1 MKFLPK
7 WVSAGLLVLLYPFPA
22 VKRYNASSS
31 CFPGKHR
38 AEKAE
43 IRARTEHS
51 TSHMGWW
58 SQGGRRIGTASFL
71 QGQTRRQREM
81 RALCLAADVAPSAFL
96 VTNPE
101 PWQSLLR
108 SAVLLGPWHSTYP
121 CRRCKDAESLQR
133 RDCQEKRHSIKIK
146 DRLRSQP
153 IFLAQF
159 PRFQTLK
166 QKHISQK
173 NSFLCFNNHET
184 QRDSAQVGRRQ
195 LPPGGCGEG
204 SGCTAGIPPATKAR
218 LAGCPLPTTTSLPLQ
233 HLGTEVCRLQ

>member
-1 MKFLPK
+1 MKFLPR
-7 WVSAGLLVLLYPFPA
+7 WVSAGLQVMLYPFPA
-22 VKRYNASSS
+22 LKPYNASSS
-31 CFPGKHR
+31 CFPGKYR

-51 TSHMGWW
+51 SSHMGWW
-58 SQGGRRIGTASFL
+58 SQGGRRIGTASL
-71 QGQTRRQREM
+71 LRSQARRQRET
-81 RALCLAADVAPSAFL
+81 RALSPTADLAPSAFL

-121 CRRCKDAESLQR
+121 CWRRKDAESLQR
-133 RDCQEKRHSIKIK
+133 RDCQEKRHSVKIK

-159 PRFQTLK
+159 LRFQTLK

-173 NSFLCFNNHET
+173 NSFLCFGDCET

-195 LPPGGCGEG
+195 LPPGACGEG
-204 SGCTAGIPPATKAR
+204 SGCTAGIPLATAAR
-218 LAGCPLPTTTSLPLQ
+218 LAGCPLPTAPSLSLQ
-233 HLGTEVCRLQ
+233 RPGTEVCRPQ